1 MWVSFRSTTDFL
13 NKPSTNYVKTFKT
26 PSLKNPSVALHCL
39 PNKAQQS
46 IWLVS
51 ASPAQAHPTSSTR
64 DMSCSS
70 ASDLDKCLS
79 FHMPFLLMPGGVT
92 WIFQDVSLLL
102 FSLWLFGPTA
112 LRSVSFI
119 ILIKL
124 CCHILRNLQEL
135 SFFFS
140 FPSSPFQEFPE
151 GQLHGC
157 VTYAVTQGHTEK
169 ASMLGL
175 MLCH

>member
-1 MWVSFRSTTDFL
+1 MWVSFKSTTDFL

-64 DMSCSS
+64 DTSCSS
-70 ASDLDKCLS
+70 VSDLDKCLS
-79 FHMPFLLMPGGVT
+79 FHMRFPLMPGGVT
-92 WIFQDVSLLL
+92 WIFQAISLLL

-112 LRSVSFI
+112 LRLC
-119 ILIKL
+119 LIHDTYQTVLPYFK
-124 CCHILRNLQEL
+124 EFAGT
-135 SFFFS
+135 FFFLLFS
-140 FPSSPFQEFPE
+140 IQSLPGIPWGPASRMW
-151 GQLHGC
+151 
-157 VTYAVTQGHTEK
+157 TYAVTQGHTEK